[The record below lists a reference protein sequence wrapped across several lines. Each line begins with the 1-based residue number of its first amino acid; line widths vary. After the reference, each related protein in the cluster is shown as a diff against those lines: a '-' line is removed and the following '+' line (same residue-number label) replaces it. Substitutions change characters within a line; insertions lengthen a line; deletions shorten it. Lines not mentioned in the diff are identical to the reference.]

1 MAGLMKPHR
10 SARPRRERQVR
21 AGIFGVA
28 GGGCAHLA
36 AAPQVCFEPNLLDAA
51 ACTNGSYWL
60 LPAGDVTRIGSQTPL
75 TQFWLHAQDG
85 IMNDSQGRRYAVIM
99 GDIVRSESSLPL
111 DLLHELFNK
120 VVSDQN
126 TTHSNAF
133 HSPMTIT
140 LGDEFQGIVRSL
152 AQAALVARDIRFQL
166 LADDVDCRF
175 VIGLVEIK
183 TPINPDKAWNM
194 MGPGLSRARKKLNQ
208 KKADQ
213 FYRFSLLDSS
223 VMEVMLDALGAGLS
237 AIERDWTEQQREDI
251 SALMSGLSAAELAQR
266 RNVSVH
272 SIYKVRG
279 SGNFD
284 AYSIQ
289 WHAIVEALTSLD
301 KQEGLG

>member
-1 MAGLMKPHR
+1 
-10 SARPRRERQVR
+10 
-21 AGIFGVA
+21 
-28 GGGCAHLA
+28 
-36 AAPQVCFEPNLLDAA
+36 
-51 ACTNGSYWL
+51 
-60 LPAGDVTRIGSQTPL
+60 
-75 TQFWLHAQDG
+75 
-85 IMNDSQGRRYAVIM
+85 MNDSQGRRSAVIM
-99 GDIVRSESSLPL
+99 GDLVRSESSLPL

-120 VVSDQN
+120 AISEQN

-133 HSPMTIT
+133 LSPMTIT
-140 LGDEFQGIVRSL
+140 LGDEFQGLVRSL
-152 AQAALVARDIRFQL
+152 AQAVFIARDIRLQL
-166 LADDVDCRF
+166 LADNIDCRF

-183 TPINPDKAWNM
+183 TPINPDNAWNM
-194 MGPGLSRARKKLNQ
+194 MGPGLARARQKLNQ

-213 FYRFSLLDSS
+213 FYRFSLSETP

-237 AIERDWTEQQREDI
+237 AVERDWTDQQRKDI
-251 SALMSGLSAAELAQR
+251 SALISGLSAAELAQR

-289 WHAIVEALTSLD
+289 WHAITEALTSLD